1 MNRIRPGV
9 HGLAAAML
17 LTLGAVPAAAER
29 VVHVERGDGLPLV
42 VTEDDSRRCLRFGE
56 QPGALAQSCQ
66 WLAHPDHLALEYTRT
81 MVALLL
87 LWQPTPRSALLIGVG
102 GGSILRA
109 LAQSRPAMQV
119 DAVDIDAGVL
129 RIAGEYFGLV
139 AGPRLRLHVA
149 DGRDFVA
156 AARARGATYD
166 AVLLDA
172 FDAEGIPPALFSAA
186 FLRDVR
192 GLLTPGGVFLA
203 NTFAASAT
211 QAREAAA
218 AQAAFGRLHEVRV
231 GAGGGNRLFV
241 AAAQP
246 SALPDAAQ
254 LMAALPAQADALA
267 RLGIDTASVQRLE
280 FRRPARAG
288 QPVRQARP

>member
-1 MNRIRPGV
+1 
-9 HGLAAAML
+9 ML
-17 LTLGAVPAAAER
+17 LSLGAVPAAAER

-66 WLAHPDHLALEYTRT
+66 WLAHPDHLAFEYTRT
-81 MVALLL
+81 MVAVLL

-109 LAQSRPAMQV
+109 LAQVRPAMQV

-211 QAREAAA
+211 QAREAAV
-218 AQAAFGRLHEVRV
+218 AQDAFGRLHEVRV